1 MAEFFR
7 SSTLWAIDFQYE
19 GRDRRW
25 FKAFGSS
32 VDVASQV
39 QAMLQALHG
48 DRARLVSLRPATEAE
63 EHAYNQGNEPRN
75 VLCPTGRTPRS
86 QGRGQ

>member
-7 SSTLWAIDFQYE
+7 SSTLWVIDFQYE

-25 FKAFGSS
+25 FQAFSPH

-39 QAMLQALHG
+39 QAMLHELHG

-63 EHAYNQGNEPRN
+63 ESAYNLGNEPKN
-75 VLCPTGRTPRS
+75 VLCPTGRMPRS
-86 QGRGQ
+86 KGRSE